1 MRILIA
7 DDDAS
12 TRAVLAGVL
21 TAAGYEVVA
30 AADGA
35 RAWQALQRSGAP
47 RLALLDLM
55 MPSIDGL
62 EVVRLVRIL
71 PTEWPPY
78 LIMLTAKGDKP
89 DVVAG
94 LDAGANDYLAKPF
107 DPGEL
112 LARVEVGRRM
122 IEMQVQLAAKVDEL
136 RLALEQV
143 RTLRGIVP
151 ICSGCKNIRDDQGY
165 WSKVETY
172 VRDHTE
178 AEFSHGVCPTCMK
191 TLYPQFEEGSSTDK
205 ERDG

>member
-7 DDDAS
+7 DDDTS
-12 TRAVLAGVL
+12 SRAVLASVL
-21 TAAGYEVVA
+21 TAAGYEVEA
-30 AADGA
+30 TADGA
-35 RAWQALQRSGAP
+35 QAWQALQRPGAP
-47 RLALLDLM
+47 RLAILDLL

-71 PTEWPPY
+71 PSEWPPY
-78 LIMLTAKGDKP
+78 LIMLTTKGDKP

-151 ICSGCKNIRDDQGY
+151 ICSGCKNIRDDRGY
-165 WSKVETY
+165 WSQVETY

-178 AEFSHGVCPTCMK
+178 AEFSHGVCPKCMK
-191 TLYPQFEEGSSTDK
+191 KLYPQFED
-205 ERDG
+205 DGGTGTEP

>member
-7 DDDAS
+7 DDDTAS
-12 TRAVLAGVL
+12 RAVLTGVL
-21 TAAGYEVVA
+21 AAAGYDVVA
-30 AADGA
+30 TADGA
-35 RAWQALQRSGAP
+35 QAWQALQQPDAP
-47 RLALLDLM
+47 RLAILDLL

-71 PTEWPPY
+71 PVEWPPY

-122 IEMQVQLAAKVDEL
+122 IEMQLQLATKVDEL

-151 ICSGCKNIRDDQGY
+151 ICSGCKSIRDDQGY
-165 WSKVETY
+165 WKQVETY

-178 AEFSHGVCPTCMK
+178 AEFSHGVCPSCMK
-191 TLYPQFEEGSSTDK
+191 RLYPQFAD
-205 ERDG
+205 DGGAGTTS

>member
-7 DDDAS
+7 DDDTTS
-12 TRAVLAGVL
+12 RLVL
-21 TAAGYEVVA
+21 TAVLVKAGYDVVA
-30 AADGA
+30 TADGA
-35 RAWQALQRSGAP
+35 QAWQALQQPDAP
-47 RLALLDLM
+47 RLAILDLM

-71 PTEWPPY
+71 PIEWPPY
-78 LIMLTAKGDKP
+78 LIMLTTKGDKP

-122 IEMQVQLAAKVDEL
+122 IDMQTQLAAKVDEL

-151 ICSGCKNIRDDQGY
+151 ICSSCKNVRDDQGY
-165 WSKVETY
+165 WKQVEIY

-178 AEFSHGVCPTCMK
+178 AEFSHGVCPNCMK
-191 TLYPQFEEGSSTDK
+191 ALYPQFDSEGDDSTSTP
-205 ERDG
+205 

>member
-7 DDDAS
+7 DDDTTS
-12 TRAVLAGVL
+12 RLVL
-21 TAAGYEVVA
+21 TAVLVKAGYDVVA
-30 AADGA
+30 TADGA
-35 RAWQALQRSGAP
+35 QAWQALQQSDAP
-47 RLALLDLM
+47 RLAILDLM

-71 PTEWPPY
+71 PIEWPPY
-78 LIMLTAKGDKP
+78 LIMLTTKGDKP

-122 IEMQVQLAAKVDEL
+122 IDMQTQLAAKVDEL

-151 ICSGCKNIRDDQGY
+151 ICSSCKNVRDDQGY
-165 WSKVETY
+165 WKQVEIY

-178 AEFSHGVCPTCMK
+178 AEFSHGVCPNCMK
-191 TLYPQFEEGSSTDK
+191 ALYPQFDSEGDDSTSTP
-205 ERDG
+205 

>member
-7 DDDAS
+7 DDDTTS
-12 TRAVLAGVL
+12 REVL
-21 TAAGYEVVA
+21 TAVLVAAGYDVVA
-30 AADGA
+30 TADGA
-35 RAWQALQRSGAP
+35 QAWQALQRPDAP
-47 RLALLDLM
+47 RLAILDLM

-71 PTEWPPY
+71 PVEWPPY
-78 LIMLTAKGDKP
+78 LIMLTTKGDKP

-122 IEMQVQLAAKVDEL
+122 IDMQTQLAAKVDEL
-136 RLALEQV
+136 KLALDQV

-151 ICSGCKNIRDDQGY
+151 ICSSCKNIRDDRGY
-165 WSKVETY
+165 WNRVEIY

-178 AEFSHGVCPTCMK
+178 AEFSHGVCPNCMK
-191 TLYPQFEEGSSTDK
+191 TLYPQFDIEGDDPATTS
-205 ERDG
+205 

>member
-7 DDDAS
+7 DDDTTS
-12 TRAVLAGVL
+12 RLVL
-21 TAAGYEVVA
+21 TAVLSKAGYDVVA
-30 AADGA
+30 TADGA
-35 RAWQALQRSGAP
+35 QAWQALQQPDAP
-47 RLALLDLM
+47 RLAILDLM

-71 PTEWPPY
+71 PIEWPPY
-78 LIMLTAKGDKP
+78 LIMLTTRGDKP

-122 IEMQVQLAAKVDEL
+122 IDMQTQLATKVDEL

-151 ICSGCKNIRDDQGY
+151 ICSSCKNVRDDQGY
-165 WSKVETY
+165 WKQVEIY

-178 AEFSHGVCPTCMK
+178 AEFSHGVCPNCMK
-191 TLYPQFEEGSSTDK
+191 ALYPQFDNEGDDTTS
-205 ERDG
+205 RP

>member
-7 DDDAS
+7 DDDTTS
-12 TRAVLAGVL
+12 RTVLMA
-21 TAAGYEVVA
+21 T
-30 AADGA
+30 ADGA
-35 RAWQALQRSGAP
+35 QAWQVLQQPDAP
-47 RLALLDLM
+47 RLAILDLM

-71 PTEWPPY
+71 PVEWPPY
-78 LIMLTAKGDKP
+78 LIMLTTKGDKP

-122 IEMQVQLAAKVDEL
+122 IDMQTQLAAKVDEL

-151 ICSGCKNIRDDQGY
+151 ICSSCKNIRDDKGY
-165 WSKVETY
+165 WRQVETY

-178 AEFSHGVCPTCMK
+178 AEFSHGVCPDCMK
-191 TLYPQFEEGSSTDK
+191 ELYPQFDTEADGSETPS
-205 ERDG
+205 